1 MGGLAS
7 VSFRGGL
14 GGVEAIQQTG
24 IASMSFNNSRISRA
38 NPPVLPV
45 PAFAQEEAEV
55 LFLML
60 MLIIPMRIL
69 ILNILMRIP
78 IYAQ

>member
-1 MGGLAS
+1 
-7 VSFRGGL
+7 
-14 GGVEAIQQTG
+14 
-24 IASMSFNNSRISRA
+24 MSFNNSRISRA

-45 PAFAQEEAEV
+45 PEFAQEEAEV

-78 IYAQ
+78 IYTQ